1 MVVIG
6 ASELLTMRIF
16 SHSHAQVQFSCLA
29 HGSPKGLRRRRGFAG
44 ALISLFLFFTL
55 GGREVQAADVD
66 PSAEIVLGMSAALSG
81 SVEDLGKDM
90 QRGILAGLEREN
102 RNGGVNGCKLRLI
115 ALDDGYEPARTA
127 PNMRQ
132 LIERD
137 NVLAIIGNVGT
148 STAIVAVP
156 LANEQKTLLFAAF
169 SGGPIL
175 RNDPPDR
182 YVINFRA
189 DYAEEIS
196 AMLDAL
202 IDIAGLK
209 PEEIAFFTQRDG
221 FGNAGFKSGM
231 IILQRHGL
239 RDPRAVLHVG
249 YERNTLAVEG
259 AVAKLLFAEKP
270 PRAVVMIGAYAP
282 CAKFIRLC
290 RDSDLSPLFMNVSFV
305 GGDSLAKRL
314 GKTDARIIV
323 TQVVPNPLD
332 DTVPIVRQYQADLKA
347 MDSSAQA
354 GFGDLEGYIAAR
366 ILTLALEKMKGP
378 PTREAVVDAL
388 EGLGQFDIGL
398 GEPLHLSQAEHQ
410 ASHRVWSTQLKGG
423 CFVPF
428 QWSDLAALSKGESPP

>member
-1 MVVIG
+1 
-6 ASELLTMRIF
+6 MRIF
-16 SHSHAQVQFSCLA
+16 SYSNDQVQFSCLA
-29 HGSPKGLRRRRGFAG
+29 HEPPKGLRRRRGFPG
-44 ALISLFLFFTL
+44 AFIILFLFFTL
-55 GGREVQAADVD
+55 GGREVQVADAD

-90 QRGILAGLEREN
+90 QRGILAGLEHEN

-132 LIERD
+132 LIEKD

-156 LANEQKTLLFAAF
+156 LATEQKTLLFAAF

-209 PEEIAFFTQRDG
+209 PEEIAFFTQRDA
-221 FGNAGFKSGM
+221 FGNAGFNSGM
-231 IILQRHGL
+231 IALQGHGL
-239 RDPRAVLHVG
+239 KDPRAVLHVG

-270 PRAVVMIGAYAP
+270 PRAVVMLGAYAP

-290 RDSDLSPLFMNVSFV
+290 RDSDLSPLFLNVSSV

-332 DTVPIVRQYQADLKA
+332 DTVPIVHQYQADLKA
-347 MDSSAQA
+347 IDSSAQA

-366 ILTLALEKMKGP
+366 ILTLALEKLKGP

-388 EGLGQFDIGL
+388 EGLGHFDIGL
-398 GEPLHLSQAEHQ
+398 GEPLYLSRAEHQ
-410 ASHRVWSTQLKGG
+410 ASHRVWSTQLQEGS
-423 CFVPF
+423 FVPF
-428 QWSDLAALSKGESPP
+428 QWSDLAALSKGEAPP

>member
-1 MVVIG
+1 MHTF
-6 ASELLTMRIF
+6 SNLT
-16 SHSHAQVQFSCLA
+16 AALVQLSCLA
-29 HGSPKGLRRRRGFAG
+29 HGPQKGLRCRQGFAS
-44 ALISLFLFFTL
+44 AQTILFLFFAL
-55 GGREVQAADVD
+55 GVREVQVAHAD
-66 PSAEIVLGMSAALSG
+66 PSAEIVLGMSSALSG

-102 RNGGVNGCKLRLI
+102 LKGGVNGRRLRLI
-115 ALDDGYEPARTA
+115 ALDDGYEPVRTA

-132 LIERD
+132 LIEKD

-148 STAIVAVP
+148 PTAIVAVP

-189 DYAEEIS
+189 GYAEEIA

-221 FGNAGFKSGM
+221 FGSAGFSSGM
-231 IILQRHGL
+231 VTLRRHGL
-239 RDPRAVLHVG
+239 RDPGTVLHVG

-259 AVAKLLFAEKP
+259 AVANLLLAESP

-290 RDSDLSPLFMNVSFV
+290 RDSDLSPLFLNVSFV
-305 GGDSLAKRL
+305 GGGSLAKGL
-314 GKTDARIIV
+314 GKTDAHIIV
-323 TQVVPNPLD
+323 TQVVPNPSD
-332 DTVPIVRQYQADLKA
+332 DTVPIVREYQADLKA
-347 MDSSAQA
+347 MDPSARA
-354 GFGDLEGYIAAR
+354 GFSDLEGYIAAR
-366 ILTLALEKMKGP
+366 VLTLALEKIKGP
-378 PTREAVVDAL
+378 PKREAVVSAL

-398 GEPLHLSQAEHQ
+398 GEPLYLSQTEHQ
-410 ASHRVWSTQLKGG
+410 ASHRVWPTQLKGG

-428 QWSDLAALSKGESPP
+428 QWSDLTALSKGEAPP